1 MPDSPDRRP
10 LQALSGVGGL
20 NQLDPATLNVISQI
34 VAAGQS
40 FNASQTSQNT
50 QSVDKSQ
57 PDKQTQ
63 QKKPVKA
70 TWTPEEERC
79 VAELKLA
86 ESDRKRENKKAGKK
100 AGDMVSDVVSSCL

>member
-34 VAAGQS
+34 VTAGQS
-40 FNASQTSQNT
+40 SNASQTSQNT
-50 QSVDKSQ
+50 QSVDNSQ

-79 VAELKLA
+79 VAELKL
-86 ESDRKRENKKAGKK
+86 
-100 AGDMVSDVVSSCL
+100 

>member
-1 MPDSPDRRP
+1 M
-10 LQALSGVGGL
+10 QALSGVGGL

-40 FNASQTSQNT
+40 SNASQTSQNT
-50 QSVDKSQ
+50 QSVDNSQ

-70 TWTPEEERC
+70 TWTPEEDPLTSLMSLPCQSRH
-79 VAELKLA
+79 
-86 ESDRKRENKKAGKK
+86 
-100 AGDMVSDVVSSCL
+100 